1 MDLQFLERK
10 DGRGQYLW
18 DPYLWVLAAGAIVFL
33 VALVLLFAELTPPPH
48 GH

>member
-1 MDLQFLERK
+1 MDFSFLERK

-18 DPYLWVLAAGAIVFL
+18 DPYLWVLAAGAIVVL
-33 VALVLLFAELTPPPH
+33 VGLVLAFNALTPPAL